1 MALPNITIEGGT
13 IVAPPELRFIP
24 NGAAVVNFR
33 VACNSRKFNKNT
45 REWEDGDT
53 TFLTC
58 NLWGDAAQNV
68 ADTLQKGMRVNVT
81 GQLAQR
87 EYQTREGE
95 NRTVYEVNVR
105 EVGPSLKYATA
116 TVNRNPN
123 NGGGGNNYGQGQPQG
138 QQTDSWGGN
147 TGDTGGF
154 GQGAN
159 TDGEP
164 PF

>member
-24 NGAAVVNFR
+24 NGAAVANFR
-33 VACNSRKFNKNT
+33 VASNSRRYNRDTNQ
-45 REWEDGDT
+45 WEDGDT

-68 ADTLQKGMRVNVT
+68 ADTLVKGMRVNVT
-81 GQLAQR
+81 GKLKQR
-87 EYQTREGE
+87 QYQTREGE
-95 NRTVYEVNVR
+95 NRTVFEVDVQ

-116 TVNRNPN
+116 TVNRNPSD
-123 NGGGGNNYGQGQPQG
+123 GGSYNQGQG
-138 QQTDSWGGN
+138 QQTDPWGGA

-154 GQGAN
+154 GGSA
-159 TDGEP
+159 DAEP

>member
-1 MALPNITIEGGT
+1 MALPNIILDGATL
-13 IVAPPELRFIP
+13 VADPELRFTP
-24 NGAAVVNFR
+24 SGAAVVNFR
-33 VACNSRKFNKNT
+33 TASNSRRYNKDTNQ
-45 REWEDGDT
+45 WEDGDT

-81 GQLAQR
+81 GKLKQR
-87 EYQTREGE
+87 QYQTREGE
-95 NRTVYEVNVR
+95 NRTVFEVEVQ

-116 TVNRNPN
+116 QVTRNPRD
-123 NGGGGNNYGQGQPQG
+123 GGSYNQGQGQG
-138 QQTDSWGGN
+138 QQADPWG
-147 TGDTGGF
+147 GDTGGF

-159 TDGEP
+159 TDAEP

>member
-1 MALPNITIEGGT
+1 MALPNITVEGGT

-58 NLWGDAAQNV
+58 NLWGTPAENV
-68 ADTLQKGMRVNVT
+68 AETLDKGMRVNVT
-81 GQLAQR
+81 GRLKQR
-87 EYQTREGE
+87 QYQTKDGQD
-95 NRTVYEVNVR
+95 RTVYEVEVH

-116 TVNRNPN
+116 TVNRNPRDN
-123 NGGGGNNYGQGQPQG
+123 YSNAGQAQGGQ
-138 QQTDSWGGN
+138 DVWGSAPA
-147 TGDTGGF
+147 DTGGF

-159 TDGEP
+159 TDAEP

>member
-1 MALPNITIEGGT
+1 MALPNITIDGGT
-13 IVAPPELRFIP
+13 VVADPELRFTP
-24 NGAAVVNFR
+24 SGAAVANFR
-33 VACNSRKFNKNT
+33 VASNSRRYNRDTNQ
-45 REWEDGDT
+45 WEDGDT

-68 ADTLQKGMRVNVT
+68 DDTLVKGMRVNVT
-81 GQLAQR
+81 GKLKQR
-87 EYQTREGE
+87 QYQTKEGQD
-95 NRTVYEVNVR
+95 RTVYEVEVF

-116 TVNRNPN
+116 TVNRNPSD
-123 NGGGGNNYGQGQPQG
+123 GGSYNQGQGQG
-138 QQTDSWGGN
+138 QQADPWGGN

-159 TDGEP
+159 TDAEP

>member
-58 NLWGDAAQNV
+58 NLWGTPAENV
-68 ADTLQKGMRVNVT
+68 AETLDKGMRVNLT

-87 EYQTREGE
+87 QYQTKEGE

-116 TVNRNPN
+116 TVNRNPRDN
-123 NGGGGNNYGQGQPQG
+123 YSNAGQAQGGQ
-138 QQTDSWGGN
+138 DVWGSAPA
-147 TGDTGGF
+147 DTGGF

-159 TDGEP
+159 TDAEP

>member
-13 IVAPPELRFIP
+13 VVADPELRYTP
-24 NGAAVVNFR
+24 QGVAVANFR
-33 VACNSRKFNKNT
+33 VAANSRKFNKDTNQ
-45 REWEDGDT
+45 WEDGDT

-81 GQLAQR
+81 GRLKQR
-87 EYQTREGE
+87 QYQTKDGQD
-95 NRTVYEVNVR
+95 RTVYEVEVF

-116 TVNRNPN
+116 QVNRNPRD
-123 NGGGGNNYGQGQPQG
+123 GGNYNQGQGQGQG
-138 QQTDSWGGN
+138 QQTDPWGGA

-159 TDGEP
+159 TDAEP